1 MNILMTVLEPFTFD
15 FMQQAL
21 IIALLVSLSAGVLSC
36 LLVLKGWSLMGDAV
50 SHAVLPGIVL
60 AYILNIPVLIG
71 AFATGMLCA
80 VTTGY
85 LTDNSRLKED
95 TVMGVVFSGL
105 FALGVAMFT
114 KLDTGLY
121 LHQVLFGDMLG
132 VSWND
137 ILLTAALTVPA
148 FALVIIKR
156 RDLLLFAFD
165 PQHARVVGLNTTL
178 LHYGMLAI
186 LSLIIVASIKA
197 VGIILV
203 ISVLI
208 APGAISY
215 QLTRR
220 FEHMIWWSI
229 AIAAGTTFLGV
240 TISYHIDSAPAPT
253 IVVLL
258 SLVFIV
264 VFLFAPQRGLL
275 RKPADMSAGA
285 GENA

>member
-1 MNILMTVLEPFTFD
+1 MNVIEFLLEPFTFD
-15 FMQQAL
+15 FMQQGLA
-21 IIALLVSLSAGVLSC
+21 IALLVSVSAAVLSC

-80 VTTGY
+80 VSTGY
-85 LTDNSRLKED
+85 LTNNSRLKED

-105 FALGVAMFT
+105 FALGVALFT
-114 KLDTGLY
+114 KLDTGLH

-132 VSWND
+132 VSWAD
-137 ILLTAALTVPA
+137 IALTATLTVPA
-148 FALVIIKR
+148 FLLVIAKR
-156 RDLLLFAFD
+156 RDLLVFAFD
-165 PQHARVVGLNTTL
+165 PQHARVVGLNVQTM
-178 LHYGMLAI
+178 HYGLLAI

-203 ISVLI
+203 IAVLI

-215 QLTRR
+215 QLTNR

-229 AIAAGTTFLGV
+229 GIAIFSSVLGV
-240 TISYHIDSAPAPT
+240 GLSYHIDSAPAPT
-253 IVVLL
+253 IVVIL
-258 SLVFIV
+258 SSVFIV
-264 VFLFAPQRGLL
+264 AFLFAPQRGLL
-275 RKPADMSAGA
+275 RQSRVSQS
-285 GENA
+285 

>member
-1 MNILMTVLEPFTFD
+1 MNTLALIVEPFTFD

-21 IIALLVSLSAGVLSC
+21 IIGLLVSLAAGVLSC

-60 AYILNIPVLIG
+60 AYIMNIPVLIG

-105 FALGVAMFT
+105 FALGVALFT
-114 KLDTGLY
+114 SIDTGLH

-132 VSWND
+132 VSWSD
-137 ILLTAALTVPA
+137 TALTALLTVPA
-148 FALVIIKR
+148 FILVIVKR
-156 RDLLLFAFD
+156 RDLLVFAFD
-165 PQHARVVGLNTTL
+165 PQHARVIGLNTVL
-178 LHYGMLAI
+178 LHYGLLAL

-203 ISVLI
+203 IAVLI

-215 QLTRR
+215 QLTNR

-229 AIAAGTTFLGV
+229 LISISTTIVGV

-258 SLVFIV
+258 SIVFIAA
-264 VFLFAPQRGLL
+264 FLFAPQRGLL
-275 RKPADMSAGA
+275 RQPVVTADSVDIL
-285 GENA
+285 